1 MEMNLQEKL
10 IDVIITIMKKQD
22 ITKAELSRRINI
34 NQVTLRKYLLH
45 KRDMPVEIALLISKE
60 LQIDL
65 NRLIGIRMDDLT
77 EDDYELLA
85 TFNELLKVIEKK
97 EKKIK
102 AIFYSDNE

>member
-34 NQVTLRKYLLH
+34 NQVTLGKYLLH

-65 NRLIGIRMDDLT
+65 NRLIGIGMDDLT

-97 EKKIK
+97 KIK